1 MYNNKYLLFTNGGG
15 SSDPLNW
22 SKDEAALYSV
32 NNLES
37 IKPSSSQTIDIVFD
51 TNNGKETVTL
61 KVKNGSHVR
70 VITAIASAI
79 SNSKSSI
86 ISIADVDNRN
96 FIHRDIFGVTI
107 GRILSTQKLSGTGQA
122 KINLDLTPTSMTLSN
137 TQSGGAEID
146 LYLVDKTGSDLVDTA
161 INAAENQAASGSS
174 VTLIV
179 DGTVPTN
186 DLVLNERIY
195 KSDGTFFGLATSWA
209 DSVNDT
215 ITFSGGLENAIANN
229 DDLYRGT
236 RYYILHTLSIP
247 LGSTL
252 TLESDDIN
260 FPMEKYD
267 LYAKLDSGAVEVI
280 TRY

>member
-15 SSDPLNW
+15 SSDPLTW

-137 TQSGGAEID
+137 TQSGGAIID
-146 LYLVDKTGSDLVDTA
+146 LYLVDKTGSDLVDTT

-215 ITFSGGLENAIANN
+215 ITFSGGLENTIANN

-236 RYYILHTLSIP
+236 RYYILNTLSIP

-252 TLESDDIN
+252 TLESDEIN

>member
-86 ISIADVDNRN
+86 
-96 FIHRDIFGVTI
+96 
-107 GRILSTQKLSGTGQA
+107 
-122 KINLDLTPTSMTLSN
+122 TS
-137 TQSGGAEID
+137 
-146 LYLVDKTGSDLVDTA
+146 
-161 INAAENQAASGSS
+161 
-174 VTLIV
+174 
-179 DGTVPTN
+179 
-186 DLVLNERIY
+186 
-195 KSDGTFFGLATSWA
+195 
-209 DSVNDT
+209 
-215 ITFSGGLENAIANN
+215 
-229 DDLYRGT
+229 
-236 RYYILHTLSIP
+236 
-247 LGSTL
+247 
-252 TLESDDIN
+252 
-260 FPMEKYD
+260 
-267 LYAKLDSGAVEVI
+267 
-280 TRY
+280 

>member
-122 KINLDLTPTSMTLSN
+122 KINLDLTPMSMTLSN